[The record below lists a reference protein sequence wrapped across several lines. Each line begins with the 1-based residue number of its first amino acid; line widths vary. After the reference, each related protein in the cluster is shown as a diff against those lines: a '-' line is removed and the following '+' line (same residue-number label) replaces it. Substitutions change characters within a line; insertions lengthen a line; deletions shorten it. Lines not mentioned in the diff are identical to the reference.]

1 MKLVIQ
7 IPCHNE
13 AETLPQTLAD
23 FPVEI
28 PGIDQIEIL
37 VIDDG
42 SQDGTAEIARRHGVH
57 RIVELPYNQGLA
69 KAFSHG
75 LFEAVKMHA
84 DILVNTDGDNQ
95 YQGRFIEELIRP
107 ILENRADLVIGCRPI
122 DSIEHFSSLKKK
134 LQRFGSRV
142 IVWLTGVNV
151 PDVASGFRA
160 YSRKA
165 IRRLKVLSEF
175 TYTVETTIQA
185 AKSGLRIE
193 CVNIETNPPTRP
205 SRLFKSNWY
214 YIRKQIGTIFRIW
227 ALYSPEKLFNRS
239 GILALSAGFILLI
252 RFLYYYFASFPEN
265 TGKVQ
270 SLVVAS
276 IFLSLGFSLILFGV
290 VTDLVRINR
299 HLLEETID
307 RLDRLTYEN
316 QDKDI

>member
-23 FPVEI
+23 LPTEI

-42 SQDGTAEIARRHGVH
+42 SRDGTADVARRHGVH
-57 RIVELPYNQGLA
+57 KVVEFPHNQGLA
-69 KAFSHG
+69 RAFAQG
-75 LFEAVKMHA
+75 LFEAGKMQA
-84 DILVNTDGDNQ
+84 DIVVNTDGDNQ
-95 YQGRFIEELIRP
+95 YQGKYIEELIRP
-107 ILENRADLVIGCRPI
+107 IMENRADLVIGCRPI
-122 DSIEHFSSLKKK
+122 DSIKHFSSLKKK
-134 LQRFGSRV
+134 LQHFGSKV
-142 IVWLTGVNV
+142 IIWLTGVNV
-151 PDVASGFRA
+151 PDVTSGFRA

-165 IRRLKVLSEF
+165 MRRLKVLSEF

-193 CVNIETNPPTRP
+193 VVNIEVNPPTRP

-239 GILALSAGFILLI
+239 GIASLSVGLILLL
-252 RFLYYYFASFPEN
+252 RFFYYYLTSFPEP
-265 TGKVQ
+265 TGKIQ

-276 IFLSLGFSLILFGV
+276 IFFSLGFSLILFGV
-290 VTDLVRINR
+290 VTDLVRVNR

-307 RLDRLTYEN
+307 RLDRLPLEN
-316 QDKDI
+316 QEKDV

>member
-151 PDVASGFRA
+151 PDVTSGFRA